1 MPSLSTVTCYG
12 RLIFHANSF
21 HLPRDSFPKNEISSC
36 DYGGRNDGFNFA
48 REGYLKTSNLDRAHG
63 KST

>member
-36 DYGGRNDGFNFA
+36 DYGGRNDGYITMVTEFPSL
-48 REGYLKTSNLDRAHG
+48 YTLS
-63 KST
+63 